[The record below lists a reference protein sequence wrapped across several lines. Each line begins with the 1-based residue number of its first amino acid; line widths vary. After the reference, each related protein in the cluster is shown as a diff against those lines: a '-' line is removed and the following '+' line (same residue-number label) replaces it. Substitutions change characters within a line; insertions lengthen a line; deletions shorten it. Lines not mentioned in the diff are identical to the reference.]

1 MEESMDGSLTLGDER
16 REVLVARLLSVQDF
30 GRAREVIRAWANEY
44 ELQPC
49 TTIAAEHALLVS
61 YHDRTKESV
70 NYGCCRYE
78 VPYAPGQAL
87 SFRQAYQSAR
97 DGW

>member
-1 MEESMDGSLTLGDER
+1 MDGSLTVEDAR
-16 REVLVARLLSVQDF
+16 RAVLVARLESVQDF
-30 GRAREVIRAWANEY
+30 GRACEVIRAWANEY
-44 ELQPC
+44 QLQPC

-61 YHDRTKESV
+61 YHDEARASV

-87 SFRQAYQSAR
+87 SFKQAYQSAR

>member
-1 MEESMDGSLTLGDER
+1 MDGSLTTRDER
-16 REVLVARLLSVQDF
+16 REVLVTRLLSIRDF
-30 GRAREVIRAWANEY
+30 ERAREVVREWANEY
-44 ELQPC
+44 QLQPC
-49 TTIAAEHALLVS
+49 TTIAAEHALLIS
-61 YHDRTKESV
+61 YHDEARASV

-87 SFRQAYQSAR
+87 SFKQSYQSAR